1 MGSSRMTAHS
11 ECSAAQP
18 WCALNC
24 IKEFT
29 GEWAIR
35 FRVACR
41 YLHAACLQVRRH
53 GRKIA
58 LVRAQVCPG
67 IALHM
72 NLERFAGACGPALS
86 TIDLLADQ
94 VALIDSF
101 GTIVAVNRAWRE
113 FGRANGC
120 DPAYPFIGTNYLDVC
135 DRAVGAATPYA
146 ASAASLIR
154 DVLRGEREAGATEY
168 PCDAPTEKRW
178 FKLKAT
184 RSHAP
189 GVGHLVAAHERIA
202 EPQLAARQ
210 LRLQAHL
217 LASVEQAVIATD
229 LDGTLYFGTRLPNAC
244 TAGR

>member
-18 WCALNC
+18 WSALNC

-146 ASAASLIR
+146 ASCGPDSRRPAWRARGRGNRVSVRRAA
-154 DVLRGEREAGATEY
+154 
-168 PCDAPTEKRW
+168 EKRW

-202 EPQLAARQ
+202 EPQHAARQ